1 MTMAGSGR
9 GGRGAGGSLG
19 GLRVLDLSRVL
30 AGPLAAQI
38 LADLGADVLKIERP
52 GRGDDS
58 REWAPP
64 HMTSEPLSLLDESVY
79 FWTCNRGKQSAEV
92 DIGSAEGQATVRRLA
107 AEADVLI
114 ENFKVGTL
122 ARCGL
127 DYDTLAAVNP
137 RLIYCSITGFGQ
149 TGPYRERPGY
159 DTIVQALGG
168 LMSITG
174 NPDDEPGGGP
184 RKCGVAVADQMTAL
198 YSAVAILAAVN
209 ERQRSGHGQYIDMSL
224 LDVQVAALS
233 NIGMNFLAT
242 GRTPRRFGN
251 RLSTVYPSDDFRCR
265 DGDIMLIVGND
276 EQFRR
281 FCRAVGLT
289 EVAQDPRFARNSA
302 RLEHADQLAPLIS
315 KALASRTV
323 AECQRLLDEAGVP
336 ASRINDVA
344 QVFEDPQVVS
354 RGMVRRVRDSHGR
367 EVRVLANPIRMSRTP
382 PGYAGVAPSLGE
394 ANARIDQGWPARD

>member
-1 MTMAGSGR
+1 
-9 GGRGAGGSLG
+9 
-19 GLRVLDLSRVL
+19 
-30 AGPLAAQI
+30 
-38 LADLGADVLKIERP
+38 
-52 GRGDDS
+52 
-58 REWAPP
+58 
-64 HMTSEPLSLLDESVY
+64 MTSEPVSLLDESVY

-127 DYDTLAAVNP
+127 DYETLAAVNP

-265 DGDIMLIVGND
+265 DGDIMLIVG
-276 EQFRR
+276 
-281 FCRAVGLT
+281 
-289 EVAQDPRFARNSA
+289 
-302 RLEHADQLAPLIS
+302 
-315 KALASRTV
+315 K
-323 AECQRLLDEAGVP
+323 
-336 ASRINDVA
+336 
-344 QVFEDPQVVS
+344 VVS

>member
-1 MTMAGSGR
+1 MTMAAD
-9 GGRGAGGSLG
+9 RGAPGGALD

-30 AGPLAAQI
+30 AGPLAAQV

-64 HMTSEPLSLLDESVY
+64 HMSSEPVAPLDESVY
-79 FWTCNRGKQSAEV
+79 FWTCNRGKRSAEV
-92 DIGSAEGQATVRRLA
+92 DIATAEGRATVARLA

-122 ARCGL
+122 ARGGL
-127 DYDTLAAVNP
+127 DYGTLAAANP

-174 NPDDEPGGGP
+174 NPDEEPGGGP
-184 RKCGVAVADQMTAL
+184 RKCGVAIADQMTAL
-198 YSAVAILAAVN
+198 YSVVAILAAVN
-209 ERQRSGHGQYIDMSL
+209 ERHRSGQGQYIDMSL

-242 GRTPRRFGN
+242 GKTPRRFGN
-251 RLSTVYPSDDFRCR
+251 RLATVYPSDNFRCR

-276 EQFRR
+276 GQFGRL
-281 FCRAVGLT
+281 CRALGMAT
-289 EVAQDPRFARNSA
+289 VAEDPRFARNSA
-302 RLEHADQLAPLIS
+302 RLAHADELAPLIG
-315 KALASRTV
+315 AAFRNRTV
-323 AECQRLLDEAGVP
+323 AQCQALLDQAGVP

-344 QVFEDPQVVS
+344 QVFEDPQVLA
-354 RGMVRRVRDSHGR
+354 RGMVRRVRDAHGR
-367 EVRVLANPIRMSRTP
+367 EVRVLANPIRLSRTP
-382 PGYAGVAPSLGE
+382 PADARSAPSLGE
-394 ANARIDQGWPARD
+394 ATVQIAHGWPAGNRR